1 VDGTGTGAGVKA
13 LLAALFALSSVATQA
28 SAADGAG
35 RFVIM
40 PVASQQI
47 ASPRVTVWLPPG
59 YDGSKRRYAVV
70 YMHDGQNLF
79 DPKRSNFNKVWA
91 ADNSAIRLI
100 SKRKVTPFII
110 VGIDQ
115 PGAARHRQYLPQ
127 AIYDAA
133 PLAVRD
139 RMDALTSG
147 AVYSDAYLR
156 YMVTELKP
164 AIDGAFRTR
173 PGRDDTAIIGSSMGG
188 LISCYAFGE
197 YPKIFGRAACVSTHW
212 PMSVPADPGEHLAA
226 IDNLWR
232 DYLARKFGKPD
243 GRRVW
248 FDHGTA
254 TLDAIYAPYQQA
266 VDAQMLRLG
275 WRKGRDFESRVYEGA
290 AHDENAWALRMDD
303 IFGWL
308 MR

>member
-1 VDGTGTGAGVKA
+1 MKA
-13 LLAALFALSSVATQA
+13 LVAVLLALLPLAARAG
-28 SAADGAG
+28 DGEG
-35 RFVIM
+35 RFVVL
-40 PVASQQI
+40 PVVSQLI
-47 ASPRVTVWLPPG
+47 APPRITIWLPPG
-59 YDGSKRRYAVV
+59 YDGSKHRYPVV

-79 DPKRSNFNKVWA
+79 DRKRSNFDKVWA
-91 ADNSAIRLI
+91 ADKSALRLI
-100 SKRKVTPFII
+100 AAKKVKPFVI

-115 PGAARHRQYLPQ
+115 PGAARQRQYLPQ
-127 AIYDAA
+127 AIYNAA
-133 PLAVRD
+133 SPAVRA
-139 RMDALTSG
+139 RMDALTEGPVS
-147 AVYSDAYLR
+147 SDAYLR
-156 YMVTELKP
+156 YIVTELKP

-290 AHDENAWALRMDD
+290 AHDENAWASRMDD